1 MRPHSLL
8 PALLFMLFFAGV
20 YAQDTKADSLI
31 RLLNKAPEDSNKV
44 NRYFEVGVA
53 YVYQSPPMA
62 LTYFRSGLELA
73 KKIQFNRGM
82 ERNYTGISLSY
93 SFMGGYDS
101 AKNFI
106 DTAIYYARIVND
118 PARLALVYLNRAD
131 ISTNLQNLS
140 EAVKNCD
147 TAITFAEKINN
158 KSGLARIYSVMSDV
172 YVAQKQYDKGL
183 ESLDKSQR
191 YFEEIKNMQ
200 MVGMCHFGRADIL
213 METGKLDQALP
224 FLNLAVKI
232 ADSVQDYQ
240 NLSSYY
246 GLFAQLHERLKRSS
260 EAEKMAKLSLKYA
273 VATGNR
279 KQEALVHDLFF
290 NIYNNQKQH
299 RRAIAEEL
307 KAYEIMKEEK
317 DLSREYSIATNLAE
331 AYFELGDTKEAYK
344 YLKISRD
351 LNDSMIR
358 QQFNAETAKLQT
370 TFEVTRKDKEIQLLN
385 KEKELQKQK
394 FQQQRLLMIGVS
406 AIALLAFAGIWLLM
420 NRNKLKQR
428 MKELELRN
436 QIAADLH
443 DEVGSSLSSIHML
456 SQMATAQTSSMGG
469 SQQNILQKVSSNA
482 RETMDRMSDIVWMIK
497 PGETEAGSLKE
508 RMERFAAEISSSRQI
523 GLQMDLDGIDTIKVS
538 MAQRKNIYLIFKEA
552 LNNAAKYSGA
562 DKLEIR
568 AHTHNRQLTLLV
580 KDNGKGFDLAGAG
593 RGNGLDNMRNR
604 ATESNGT
611 LHIRSAPGQGTE
623 LELVINT

>member
-8 PALLFMLFFAGV
+8 PALLFMLFSAGV

-246 GLFAQLHERLKRSS
+246 GLLAQLHERLKRSS